1 MRKSNRK
8 SKMAERKRNIEKDK
22 MDKNQSEKAEVEKV
36 RWLKGKGA

>member
-1 MRKSNRK
+1 
-8 SKMAERKRNIEKDK
+8 MAERKRNIEKDK

>member
-36 RWLKGKGA
+36 RCLKGI